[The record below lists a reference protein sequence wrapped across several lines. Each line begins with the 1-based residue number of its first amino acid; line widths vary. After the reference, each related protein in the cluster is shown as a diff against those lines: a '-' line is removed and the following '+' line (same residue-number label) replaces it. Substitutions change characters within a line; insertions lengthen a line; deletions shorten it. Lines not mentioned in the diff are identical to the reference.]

1 MEDVSDSGQEEEE
14 EEEESVVEDPPTP
27 SIQRSATT
35 TNVLEL
41 AEPIWLR
48 DLDGRRKPPV
58 VKSPPPMESPVWL
71 AVKLRP
77 TALSL
82 VDPDPTGPTSDQTA
96 QLHAHL
102 RLHQRPARS
111 SSCCAKHE
119 RTSQPHP
126 PRSPRRKSRKILL
139 WSRPERNCP
148 KRSLLY
154 SGFWR
159 KKNRPVPF
167 SSSSRESLPSAD
179 AASSVSVDTGSKLNH
194 HRSIELMRMLEE
206 TPLVSSNSPLHD
218 RMDSLS
224 AVTETGLRPRRMRCS
239 SPESRLRHWKSW
251 KRRNPASSRSR
262 PLESRQRRPSPT
274 ACHSKCS
281 ATIKRKQFCPAL
293 RLQVIS
299 SALCSSPGSLL
310 LWSLRP
316 LKSRSLST
324 AIRSWEPLPA
334 RLMCLDRSWLL
345 SATPASFT
353 RGGHAAARTGD
364 FSQDGSRVPFAGSG
378 NGIGRNET
386 QHAATRNR
394 RID

>member
-1 MEDVSDSGQEEEE
+1 
-14 EEEESVVEDPPTP
+14 
-27 SIQRSATT
+27 
-35 TNVLEL
+35 
-41 AEPIWLR
+41 
-48 DLDGRRKPPV
+48 
-58 VKSPPPMESPVWL
+58 MESPVWL

-167 SSSSRESLPSAD
+167 SSSSRESLHSAD

-281 ATIKRKQFCPAL
+281 ATKKRKQFCPAL

-364 FSQDGSRVPFAGSG
+364 FSQDESRVPFAGSG
-378 NGIGRNET
+378 NGSGRNET

-394 RID
+394 RFRSTFEDFYSTKLSKKSVR

>member
-1 MEDVSDSGQEEEE
+1 
-14 EEEESVVEDPPTP
+14 
-27 SIQRSATT
+27 
-35 TNVLEL
+35 
-41 AEPIWLR
+41 
-48 DLDGRRKPPV
+48 
-58 VKSPPPMESPVWL
+58 MESPVWL

-126 PRSPRRKSRKILL
+126 PRSLRRKSRKILL

-167 SSSSRESLPSAD
+167 SSSSRESLHSAD

-281 ATIKRKQFCPAL
+281 ATKKRKQFCPAL

-299 SALCSSPGSLL
+299 SALCSSP
-310 LWSLRP
+310 
-316 LKSRSLST
+316 
-324 AIRSWEPLPA
+324 
-334 RLMCLDRSWLL
+334 
-345 SATPASFT
+345 
-353 RGGHAAARTGD
+353 
-364 FSQDGSRVPFAGSG
+364 
-378 NGIGRNET
+378 
-386 QHAATRNR
+386 
-394 RID
+394 